1 MLGMQ
6 DTENRTCKFTRD
18 ISNVVRQLGE
28 IDAFVLLFKG
38 ETNRM
43 TPNIR
48 EQIQIFANM
57 FGEDFWR
64 RVIIEITF
72 WSHEPLARR
81 KREKRKKT
89 EAVKKKNWQKIL
101 R

>member
-64 RVIIEITF
+64 RAIIEITF
-72 WSHEPLARR
+72 WSHDLISR
-81 KREKRKKT
+81 KRREKRKKT

>member
-6 DTENRTCKFTRD
+6 DTENRTCQFTRD

-72 WSHEPLARR
+72 WSHDLISR
-81 KREKRKKT
+81 KRREKRKKT